1 MTEDAQNRHKEK
13 ENIQKQIKHLEEL
26 RETLVLCV
34 NFINKLDE
42 KTPRKE
48 KSE

>member
-13 ENIQKQIKHLEEL
+13 ENIQKQIKYLEEL

-34 NFINKLDE
+34 NFIDRLDE
-42 KTPRKE
+42 RTPKKE